1 MYAFSLLTSILNQM
15 YPEFTAESIYDYH
28 SFKSDLG
35 MSDSDTEK
43 MCERLGDALGIVIE
57 NPSRF
62 DTVGELCEFI
72 EEFV

>member
-1 MYAFSLLTSILNQM
+1 MYAFSLLVSVLNQM
-15 YPEFTAESIYDYH
+15 YPGFTAESIYDYH

-35 MSDSDTEK
+35 MSDSDIEI
-43 MCERLGDALGIVIE
+43 MCEYLGDALGIVIE
-57 NPSRF
+57 DPTRF